1 MILQH
6 PSGFGIIKK
15 NWPGEQKKDKLKLAM
30 KGTEEILSKRIK
42 TTKYRMA
49 ILSRLIFY

>member
-15 NWPGEQKKDKLKLAM
+15 KLAR
-30 KGTEEILSKRIK
+30 GTKKRQIK
-42 TTKYRMA
+42 IAHERNRRDSFKTN
-49 ILSRLIFY
+49 

>member
-15 NWPGEQKKDKLKLAM
+15 TGQGNKKDKLKLPM

-49 ILSRLIFY
+49 IISKLIFY